1 MARDDSLGP
10 VSPAEVARLREQNE
24 RLSNALRD
32 ASAMI
37 SQLRE
42 DIEKCQQPPSN
53 FGLFIRPNNG
63 LAEISFNGRPALVGV
78 GPGLELDELL
88 AGQLVALN
96 GELLI
101 VGAYGFGDI
110 GELVSF
116 KELLEGDRML
126 VVSRMDEER
135 VLRMVAPLIG
145 RHFREG
151 DLILADLRDS
161 FALDVVAKAET
172 NSLLLEKV
180 PDIGYDDVGGLAVQ
194 IEQIHDAIELPF
206 LHPALYQEHELRPPK
221 GVLLYGPP
229 GCGKTLIAKAIA
241 NSLAKR
247 MAKEMGGSG
256 QAFFINIKG
265 PELLTKWVGETERKI
280 REIFANA
287 REKAA
292 EGHVVVIFFDEME
305 SMFRA
310 RGSGVSSDMESTV
323 VPQILSEIDGVE
335 GLHNVIVIG
344 ASNRQDLIDP
354 ALLRPG
360 RLDVKIAVTR
370 PDPEAA
376 RDIFGKYL
384 TASLPLHSDELVRS
398 GGSPDRAVARMID
411 EVVRA
416 MYAETL
422 ENQFLEVVYGNAS
435 KDILYFK
442 DFASGAMIKNIVDRA
457 KKFAIKAFLETD
469 VRGITLEHLLQ
480 AVRDEYK
487 ENEDLPNTTNPDD
500 WARISGRK
508 GERIVAIRQVVR
520 PEPGASSAG
529 SRIETVS
536 NTGQYL

>member
-1 MARDDSLGP
+1 MA
-10 VSPAEVARLREQNE
+10 
-24 RLSNALRD
+24 
-32 ASAMI
+32 
-37 SQLRE
+37 
-42 DIEKCQQPPSN
+42 
-53 FGLFIRPNNG
+53 
-63 LAEISFNGRPALVGV
+63 
-78 GPGLELDELL
+78 
-88 AGQLVALN
+88 
-96 GELLI
+96 
-101 VGAYGFGDI
+101 
-110 GELVSF
+110 
-116 KELLEGDRML
+116 
-126 VVSRMDEER
+126 
-135 VLRMVAPLIG
+135 
-145 RHFREG
+145 
-151 DLILADLRDS
+151 
-161 FALDVVAKAET
+161 
-172 NSLLLEKV
+172 
-180 PDIGYDDVGGLAVQ
+180 
-194 IEQIHDAIELPF
+194 
-206 LHPALYQEHELRPPK
+206 
-221 GVLLYGPP
+221 PP

-310 RGSGVSSDMESTV
+310 RGSGVSSDMESTI

-370 PDPEAA
+370 PDSEAA

-384 TASLPLHSDELVRS
+384 TADLPLHAAELARS

-416 MYAETL
+416 MYAEVP
-422 ENQFLEVVYGNAS
+422 ENQFLEVTYGNGHHE
-435 KDILYFK
+435 ILYFK
-442 DFASGAMIKNIVDRA
+442 DFASGAMITGIVDRA
-457 KKFAIKAFLETD
+457 KKAAIKAVLATG
-469 VRGITLEHLLQ
+469 VRGISLEHLLQ
-480 AVRDEYK
+480 GVRDEYK
-487 ENEDLPNTTNPDD
+487 ENEDLPNTSNPDD

-508 GERIVAIRQVVR
+508 GERVVAIRPVVR
-520 PEPGASSAG
+520 PDPGSAPG
-529 SRIETVS
+529 VMPVEVVR